1 MFKLGEEEV
10 GEELRKAERG
20 RGPAFMFERR
30 KNLRGHVSEG
40 QFPSDTAAFPQT
52 IASSVAQ
59 ITNNERCYCRQF
71 LYRTFPSRAC
81 SDLIPQSSD

>member
-1 MFKLGEEEV
+1 
-10 GEELRKAERG
+10 
-20 RGPAFMFERR
+20 MFERR

-59 ITNNERCYCRQF
+59 ITNNERCYSQQF
-71 LYRTFPSRAC
+71 SIGPFRVGHGLTLFLSPQIRERDPIGQKEVAKAESRRE
-81 SDLIPQSSD
+81 